1 MPHLLASAPLLGNGL
16 EDWPYGHLRKK
27 VPCTRLVSGQPGQER
42 RFHGVPHARVNKKLQ
57 HCVKRQSTKR
67 SANYSLNGIVSVLF
81 NPLAQP
87 VVH

>member
-27 VPCTRLVSGQPGQER
+27 VPCTRLVSGLPGQER

-57 HCVKRQSTKR
+57 HCVKRQKYKEVRKLS
-67 SANYSLNGIVSVLF
+67 S
-81 NPLAQP
+81 
-87 VVH
+87 